1 MRSICIASVFGTC
14 LGEEGSRVAW
24 PFFPFSSSTETTT
37 SGNTATY
44 LSIETQLQNA
54 HFLGRKMPP
63 SCACRKSGD
72 SDAECV
78 QFDCSCL
85 CDLTAGMCDFN
96 CCCDDECSQEQKN
109 RFDVL
114 NACIH
119 EGQFDREL
127 IKCYSTK
134 EVDRVNPKFPL
145 AAKSLARG
153 SVDRMLCVRYDNSDF
168 QGEFYHDPGLPGSS
182 SFESTF
188 GQNEYDYAQWKQNAL
203 ASYATDK
210 TYDFGDSVGVAVSLG
225 AAGEDDYAT
234 AFGGVLPFPT
244 TSHLGT

>member
-1 MRSICIASVFGTC
+1 MTLIWKAGSILYWALVVLFGEKVHRSFIIDPVKKHRQMRSICIASVFGTC

-85 CDLTAGMCDFN
+85 CDLTAGTSPESQGCPSNVCNLSLGMCDFN

-114 NACIH
+114 NACIY

-127 IKCYSTK
+127 IKYLRS
-134 EVDRVNPKFPL
+134 
-145 AAKSLARG
+145 G
-153 SVDRMLCVRYDNSDF
+153 
-168 QGEFYHDPGLPGSS
+168 
-182 SFESTF
+182 FE
-188 GQNEYDYAQWKQNAL
+188 Y
-203 ASYATDK
+203 
-210 TYDFGDSVGVAVSLG
+210 
-225 AAGEDDYAT
+225 
-234 AFGGVLPFPT
+234 
-244 TSHLGT
+244 